1 MSDRQ
6 GTLARGP
13 TGEHFM
19 SPTRRVQHTFS
30 IFTGDLDRR
39 LAGEPSPQRCAE
51 TNDPTTVG
59 FGRAP
64 GALRETAAVQRE
76 ATMNILNAVEQTT
89 RRAGGNHTRRR
100 GTEAFEQSTSDWRT
114 VERQERVLRRM
125 KQLGLQSEAVALARS
140 MSGGNGVIDFNPL
153 ERIIGQNH
161 LMSSFFLPLGAERA
175 CAVGRI
181 VTKNGGGVGTGFL
194 ISKRLLMTNNHV
206 IQNDRIA
213 ALCRIEFD
221 YVRRFD
227 RGFGATQLFH
237 LLPGDFFLTSVTHD
251 DLNLDYTIVAV
262 EPVNSQG
269 EELAGRGYIPPVSS
283 LGDLTVLEWANII
296 QHPAGDPQ
304 QVALR
309 DNKVVKSLE
318 HFIHYEADTQP
329 GSSGSPVFND
339 QWELVALHHSG
350 VPDQVR
356 PGVYRLR
363 NGDEWDTQQ
372 PLPYPKQLR
381 MWAKVNWLSNEGVR
395 IDSIIADARSRL
407 GGDPARHALF
417 NEAVRENA
425 SPLLEETGLCD
436 GGIALEKMIISKPN
450 ERYEFEREL
459 GRGAFGVVNLARDR
473 QIHSRR
479 VVIKFLLEAE
489 GRSFDDA
496 SFRTMFERETSAL
509 AWINHPHVVD
519 VYDYGWTPEGKPFIV
534 MKYIEGRTLR
544 AAMGGR
550 AMKPERAARIV
561 NQLASALSAVH
572 DAGVVHRDFKPE
584 NVMLQS
590 SSNDEFAI
598 LIDFGVAKTEV
609 SQAGKSEQET
619 LAGTLVYMSPEQLRG
634 HPVPASD
641 VWALGVVAY
650 ELVTGQ
656 RPFSAADV
664 IMLKDA
670 PAASFTETR
679 ALCSA
684 LPKVAQ
690 EVILKALSYD
700 ADHRYNHAHEM
711 GEAFLQAVLKGDPPD
726 NGSGPVPPLPVSD
739 LTDLFLRCLEL
750 FKLFDEFR
758 NPESLRA
765 FLSRAEL
772 RNCQNCVGFAARLEL
787 DLLLDCLYR
796 SGREY
801 RGQALV
807 DLLSVLAAH
816 YRDDYRGKQS
826 EQLRDSLKRL
836 LGNAPAAGR

>member
-1 MSDRQ
+1 
-6 GTLARGP
+6 
-13 TGEHFM
+13 
-19 SPTRRVQHTFS
+19 
-30 IFTGDLDRR
+30 
-39 LAGEPSPQRCAE
+39 
-51 TNDPTTVG
+51 
-59 FGRAP
+59 
-64 GALRETAAVQRE
+64 
-76 ATMNILNAVEQTT
+76 
-89 RRAGGNHTRRR
+89 
-100 GTEAFEQSTSDWRT
+100 
-114 VERQERVLRRM
+114 
-125 KQLGLQSEAVALARS
+125 
-140 MSGGNGVIDFNPL
+140 
-153 ERIIGQNH
+153 
-161 LMSSFFLPLGAERA
+161 
-175 CAVGRI
+175 
-181 VTKNGGGVGTGFL
+181 
-194 ISKRLLMTNNHV
+194 MTNHHV
-206 IQNDRIA
+206 IENDRIA

-227 RGFGATQLFH
+227 RGFGATQLFR
-237 LLPGDFFLTSVTHD
+237 LLPGEFFLTSVTHD

-269 EELAGRGYIPPVSS
+269 EELAGRGYVPLVSS

-296 QHPAGDPQ
+296 QHPGGNPQ

-309 DNKVVKSLE
+309 DNRVVKSLE

-339 QWELVALHHSG
+339 QWQLVALHHSG

-356 PGVYRLR
+356 PGIYRLQ
-363 NGDEWDTQQ
+363 NGDEWDTRQ
-372 PLPYPKQLR
+372 PLPYPEELR
-381 MWAKVNWLSNEGVR
+381 MWAKVNWLSNEGMR
-395 IDSIIADARSRL
+395 INSIIADAQSRL
-407 GGDPARHALF
+407 GGDAARQALF
-417 NEAVRENA
+417 SEAVRENA
-425 SPLLEETGLCD
+425 SPLPEETGSCD
-436 GGIALEKMIISKPN
+436 GLLEKMVITKPN

-489 GRSFDDA
+489 GLSFADA

-534 MKYIEGRTLR
+534 MKYIEGQTLR
-544 AAMGGR
+544 TAMDGR
-550 AMKPERAARIV
+550 AMNPERAARIV
-561 NQLASALSAVH
+561 RQLASALSAVH
-572 DAGVVHRDFKPE
+572 DAGVVHRDLKPE

-590 SSNDEFAI
+590 SNDEEFAI
-598 LIDFGVAKTEV
+598 LIDFGVAKIEV
-609 SQAGKSEQET
+609 SRAGTSEQET
-619 LAGTLVYMSPEQLRG
+619 LAGTPVYMAPEQLRG

-670 PAASFTETR
+670 PAASFTEPRT
-679 ALCSA
+679 LCPA

-690 EVILKALSYD
+690 AVILKALNYD
-700 ADHRYNHAHEM
+700 ADHRYTHAHEM
-711 GEAFLQAVLKGDPPD
+711 GEAFLQAVRDGDPPD
-726 NGSGPVPPLPVSD
+726 PDSTPDSAQSDSED
-739 LTDLFLRCLEL
+739 LTELFLRCLEL

-772 RNCQNCVGFAARLEL
+772 RNCQSCVAFATRLEL

-796 SGREY
+796 SGRDY

-807 DLLSVLAAH
+807 DLLSVLGAH
-816 YRDDYRGKQS
+816 YRDDYRGKQC
-826 EQLRDSLKRL
+826 EQLSDSLKRRL
-836 LGNAPAAGR
+836 EHAPAAGR